1 MDKLI
6 KEEFFKEF
14 SIDEDYFLSTGLDW
28 NELENI
34 YEDYIELVPLL
45 EKEAEYIVSKL
56 IDVPKNNSNI
66 ATKFLYA
73 FWISIGCELL
83 LFFTV
88 LYPSQRI
95 PTNIAVTIK

>member
-34 YEDYIELVPLL
+34 YEDYVELVPLL
-45 EKEAEYIVSKL
+45 EKEARTY
-56 IDVPKNNSNI
+56 
-66 ATKFLYA
+66 
-73 FWISIGCELL
+73 C
-83 LFFTV
+83 
-88 LYPSQRI
+88 
-95 PTNIAVTIK
+95 IKINRCTFCTLC

>member
-34 YEDYIELVPLL
+34 YYVLVPF
-45 EKEAEYIVSKL
+45 VFSFHSK
-56 IDVPKNNSNI
+56 
-66 ATKFLYA
+66 
-73 FWISIGCELL
+73 
-83 LFFTV
+83 
-88 LYPSQRI
+88 
-95 PTNIAVTIK
+95 